1 MSDLI
6 EPSLLNDQ
14 AYRAL
19 KGALVSGMMR
29 AGEMV
34 SLQDLVKRFHMPL
47 APIREAVKRAASE
60 KFLRIVPKRGIY
72 VMEAT
77 PERLLE
83 CFGLRMLIDREGA
96 RKLARRVRA
105 GLAQPALDALQ
116 TAHQAL
122 YERALVEVD
131 QVLAAEAYVLDWQL
145 HLTLSGAIH
154 NPLIEEIYAINR
166 EKIRL
171 MQNTRP
177 SLPDRVAP
185 SLAEHL
191 DILRTI
197 ASGDPEAADQKVCDH
212 YRQTLRWWGILN
224 PTFD

>member
-1 MSDLI
+1 MTDLA

-19 KGALVSGMMR
+19 KDALVSGVMR

-34 SLQDLVKRFHMPL
+34 SLQDLVKRFGMPL

-72 VMEAT
+72 VMEVT
-77 PERLLE
+77 PGRLLE

-96 RKLARRVRA
+96 RKLARRARA
-105 GLAQPALDALQ
+105 GVPQPALDALLKS
-116 TAHQAL
+116 HQAL
-122 YERALVEVD
+122 AKRARAEVD
-131 QVLAAEAYVLDWQL
+131 DALALDAYQLDWQF
-145 HLTLSGAIH
+145 HITLSGAIQ

-185 SLAEHL
+185 SLGEHI
-191 DILRTI
+191 DILRAI
-197 ASGDPEAADQKVCDH
+197 AAGDPEAADQKVCDH

-224 PTFD
+224 PSFD